1 MNMAARRTCLE
12 ARAEPTVELP
22 ERSDKAASADRPEGR
37 LSPWKG
43 VQGVR
48 KVGESDAVHQ
58 NFRSEATRRLL
69 PTGRKAVRPPGRGCR
84 GLGRSENPT
93 LFIRTK
99 VGESDAVHQNSVGW
113 LSSS

>member
-12 ARAEPTVELP
+12 VRAEPTVELP
-22 ERSDKAASADRPEGR
+22 ERSDKAASVDRPEGR

-58 NFRSEATRRLL
+58 N
-69 PTGRKAVRPPGRGCR
+69 
-84 GLGRSENPT
+84 
-93 LFIRTK
+93 
-99 VGESDAVHQNSVGW
+99 SVGW